1 MKIAIDIDDVLA
13 NFMHALIEY
22 HNTIYKTNFTK
33 EHFTSFDLSQTWGG
47 THEEAV
53 DKVFKFYET
62 EEFKNVGVIEGA
74 TEVVQ
79 ALKQNHELV
88 IVTARPEDLRS
99 KTEAWISTHFPG
111 LFSDIH
117 IANRFSKSGP
127 STTKAEL
134 CEKHEVDMLIDDNL
148 EYALECVTPQ
158 RKILL
163 FNNPWNQHPE
173 LPIGITRVHSW
184 EEIPK
189 HI

>member
-13 NFMHALIEY
+13 NFIPTLIQF
-22 HNTIYKTNFTK
+22 HNTIYGTNYRLTDIDRYHLW
-33 EHFTSFDLSQTWGG
+33 EIWGG
-47 THEEAV
+47 TREEAIDEV
-53 DKVFKFYET
+53 YTFYNT
-62 EEFKNVGVIEGA
+62 PEFKNLPVITGA
-74 TEVVQ
+74 Q
-79 ALKQNHELV
+79 DGIGQLKEKHDL
-88 IVTARPEDLRS
+88 IAMTARPEEIRN
-99 KTEAWISTHFPG
+99 KTEEWISMHFPG
-111 LFSDIH
+111 IFSELH